1 MAVAAVDI
9 GAEGMT
15 GFDLS
20 PCPRFSYPEDFDR
33 PQFDAWP
40 RLPQPSM
47 QCRPVPRCLG
57 LNSIGAA
64 P

>member
-1 MAVAAVDI
+1 MALAAVDI
-9 GAEGMT
+9 GAEDMS

-33 PQFDAWP
+33 TQFDAWL
-40 RLPQPSM
+40 RLPQPSV
-47 QCRPVPRCLG
+47 QCRPMPRRLG
-57 LNSIGAA
+57 LNSIGVA